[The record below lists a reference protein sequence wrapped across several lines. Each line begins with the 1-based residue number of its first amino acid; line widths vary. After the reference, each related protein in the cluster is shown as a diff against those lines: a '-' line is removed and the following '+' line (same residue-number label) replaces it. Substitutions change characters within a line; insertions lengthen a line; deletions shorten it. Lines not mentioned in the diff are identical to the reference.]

1 MVTLPDLS
9 SRELQAICMVAE
21 CGSFVAAALT
31 LNISQP
37 ALTRTVQRV
46 EKAVG
51 VELFHR
57 STRRVETTAAGQEF
71 VSLANRVLA
80 DLRIAFENMREISDE
95 QRGRSIVSAVM
106 SVAYTQLPGIV
117 ARYRESRP
125 RIELQ
130 IREGVHGTVLDDV
143 RSGVADMGITYVD
156 EVPDEFSVVLL
167 GREAFHVV
175 MPRHHPLSAETGV
188 TLEQLAPYALVSL
201 PREAQTRRLIDSYAS
216 IAAVPLRHAVTV
228 SQFATVMQCVWA
240 GVGIAIVPGGAV
252 PAALSADLV
261 ARPLVKP
268 ALSQAIGVVFL
279 KERGLT
285 PSASGFLAQLRSD
298 WVQVVAPAR
307 ARRARRGGA

>member
-1 MVTLPDLS
+1 MCIRD
-9 SRELQAICMVAE
+9 
-21 CGSFVAAALT
+21 
-31 LNISQP
+31 
-37 ALTRTVQRV
+37 
-46 EKAVG
+46 
-51 VELFHR
+51 
-57 STRRVETTAAGQEF
+57 
-71 VSLANRVLA
+71 
-80 DLRIAFENMREISDE
+80 
-95 QRGRSIVSAVM
+95 
-106 SVAYTQLPGIV
+106 
-117 ARYRESRP
+117 RP

-143 RSGVADMGITYVD
+143 RSGVADMGITYID
-156 EVPDEFSVVLL
+156 EVPDEFSVVSL